1 MLKEVF
7 ESKMTNEEVIER
19 YAELV
24 MTLANANVTLPSDA
38 EDVFQ
43 EVFLRYIDKKPAFRD
58 EDHAQA
64 WFIKVTMNLIRS
76 MYRKHEYA
84 KRTDIEDGAVDW
96 EQSARTLTGERVL
109 DERFAELM
117 DSDIDFGDVMAQMKP
132 DYKAVL
138 MLQYDCGY
146 TVRETARI
154 LGKSEA
160 SVKGLTARAKQQFVE
175 LVTKGEG
182 RA

>member
-1 MLKEVF
+1 
-7 ESKMTNEEVIER
+7 MTNEEAVER

-24 MTLANANVTLPSDA
+24 MTLAKANVTLQSDA

-43 EVFLRYIDKKPAFRD
+43 EVFLRYIDKKPKFRD

-76 MYRKHEYA
+76 LYRKFEFS
-84 KRTDIEDGAVDW
+84 KRTDIEDETLNW
-96 EQSARTLTGERVL
+96 EQSARTLTGEKVL
-109 DERFAELM
+109 DERFDELM
-117 DSDIDFGDVMAQMKP
+117 DGDIDFNNIMAQMKP

-146 TVRETARI
+146 TVKETAKI

-160 SVKGLTARAKQQFVE
+160 SVKGLTARGKQQFVE

-182 RA
+182 RS

>member
-1 MLKEVF
+1 
-7 ESKMTNEEVIER
+7 MTNEEAVER

-24 MTLANANVTLPSDA
+24 MTLAKANVTLQSDA

-43 EVFLRYIDKKPAFRD
+43 EVFLRYIDKKPKFRD

-76 MYRKHEYA
+76 LYRKFEFS
-84 KRTDIEDGAVDW
+84 KRTDIEDEAVDW
-96 EQSARTLTGERVL
+96 EQSARTLTGEKVL

-117 DSDIDFGDVMAQMKP
+117 DGDIDFGDTMNAMKP

-146 TVRETARI
+146 TVKEI
-154 LGKSEA
+154 GKIMGKTEA
-160 SVKGLTARAKQQFVE
+160 AVKGLIARGKQQFVD

-182 RA
+182 K